1 MPYQASFEQTRY
13 EWPYPVNYDKVH
25 HIEVDVVVAGGGLAG
40 ASAGIAAARA
50 GAKVAVCDKAPI
62 KRSGCGGA
70 GMDHWNTLLSNPYS
84 PMSVEENLEAGLT
97 AGRQGHRDY
106 IAVKGTWDALM
117 ELEDL
122 GMPLRDDDHYFEGKA
137 TRDERTGFLKAYDYR
152 DLISVKLKGGH
163 YIKPL
168 LYSGLRHE
176 PNATCYDRVM
186 ITNVLT
192 EYGQQGQ
199 RIVGATGLSL
209 ETGEFYVFH
218 TSAVI
223 LACGYACTIWTY
235 STEITGNSYRW
246 DPNDIG
252 EGLAITWKAGGD
264 VFGMHKNG
272 HTRAAHPFAWP
283 RFGVGNPSNTWF
295 PCTIVDNNGKEVP
308 WQDKNGKLLS
318 SVEARNLPTEDQ
330 RYCGSPISDNL
341 KSVTLPNLVQDLPDR
356 IRSGEFEL
364 PLWADTPSMP
374 EEERRSIW
382 GIMVGNEGKS
392 RFTLYDYYTRLG
404 FNPDTDMLMAPIMNP
419 EGYLSGGWFQGEP
432 HAVKPWRSESFG
444 CQGEPAVDWD
454 LMTTVPGLYAV
465 GAAGGLE
472 GCSFACSSGFYAGDR
487 AAEYAAK
494 RPKGE
499 IDAAQLQAE
508 HERVYAPVR
517 RSGELGSYISWKEL
531 WGGSA
536 RAMQMCC
543 NDQKTV
549 PILQQGIRWIE
560 SIKEHEMQ
568 MTYARNPHELAR
580 VMECETRITVSEMFL
595 HACLR
600 KLELDEEGT
609 LAPGTYVFH
618 HLEGDRVATTF
629 KPEQYWLK
637 GDNAPTY
644 LENYKAHAGR
654 RGEHIQEMCDA
665 EEDIRLGI
673 RKERTA

>member
-1 MPYQASFEQTRY
+1 MAYQSSFAAQQY
-13 EWPYPVNYDKVH
+13 EWPYPVNYDKVNH
-25 HIEVDVVVAGGGLAG
+25 VEVDVVVVGGGLAG

-84 PMSVEENLEAGLT
+84 PMSVEENLEAGMT

-106 IAVKGTWDALM
+106 IAVKGTWEALM

-122 GMPLRDDDHYFEGKA
+122 GMPLRDDDHFFEDTA
-137 TRDERTGFLKAYDYR
+137 TLHEQTGLLKAYDYR
-152 DLISVKLKGGH
+152 DLVSVKLKGGQ

-176 PNATCYDRVM
+176 PNAACYDRVM
-186 ITNVLT
+186 ITNILT

-199 RIVGATGLSL
+199 RVVGATGLSL

-223 LACGYACTIWTY
+223 LSCGYACTIWTY

-295 PCTIVDNNGKEVP
+295 PCTIVDNNGKEIP
-308 WQDKNGKLLS
+308 WQDKNGRLLT

-341 KSVTLPNLVQDLPDR
+341 KTVTLPNLVNDLPDR
-356 IRSGEFEL
+356 IRNGEFEL
-364 PLWADTPSMP
+364 PLWADTTSMP

-404 FNPDTDMLMAPIMNP
+404 FNPDKDMLMAPIMNP

-454 LMTTVPGLYAV
+454 LMTTVPGLYAA

-508 HERVYAPVR
+508 HDRVYAPVR

-536 RAMQMCC
+536 RAMQACC
-543 NDQKTV
+543 NDQKTI
-549 PILQQGIRWIE
+549 PILEQGIRWIE
-560 SIKEHEMQ
+560 SIKDHEMQ

-595 HACLR
+595 HACLE
-600 KLELDEEGT
+600 KLRLDAEDA

-618 HLEGDRVATTF
+618 HLEGKEVATTF

-644 LENYKAHAGR
+644 LENYRRHAGK

-665 EEDIRLGI
+665 DEDIRI
-673 RKERTA
+673 RTRKERTA